1 MDVVIGARE
10 ILTPVRAAWLPF
22 GLSIAERRQH
32 VLLLGKTG
40 VGKSTLLRNM
50 IVQDIQAGRGCLFV
64 DPHGDEAERLLDFIP
79 PWRTA
84 DVIYLD
90 PTDLSHP
97 IGFNLLERKPAEDR
111 SLVASNVVSIFKHFW
126 ADSWGA
132 RSEYLLLCSVLAVL
146 DYPVGQGDI
155 SLLAVQRLLSDEEYR
170 ARVVARCRNSAA
182 LTFWQ
187 HEFPAWTPQFMAQA
201 LSPIENKLGALL
213 ASPATRLMLGQA
225 HGGLRLAE
233 AMDSEKIIIARLPK
247 GLLGEDTSNLI
258 GSLLVNAVQQA
269 AMRRAKVSEDERV
282 DFACYLDEFSNFT
295 TDSFANILSELRKYH
310 VAFVLSGQ
318 FLAQQRPS
326 VRAAIIGN
334 LGALI
339 AFQLGHNDADELAPV
354 FDPYG
359 VEALTWLPRGRVA
372 ARIST
377 SGNVAVPFLGETF
390 PEVGDRFDY
399 QRRAVLEQS
408 RRRYGTPRYAVEAR
422 LQRWEKPR
430 A

>member
-1 MDVVIGARE
+1 MDVVIGARQIRVFPE
-10 ILTPVRAAWLPF
+10 IQWRPF
-22 GLSIAERRQH
+22 GLSVVERRQH

-50 IVQDIQAGRGCLFV
+50 VIQDIQAGRGCLFI

-90 PTDLSHP
+90 PTDLSRP
-97 IGFNLLERKPAEDR
+97 IGFNLLEREPAEDR
-111 SLVASNVVSIFKHFW
+111 ALVASNIVSIFRHFW

-132 RSEYLLLCSVLAVL
+132 RSEYLLLCSVAAVL
-146 DYPVGQGDI
+146 DYPAGLGDI
-155 SLLAVQRLLSDEEYR
+155 SLLAVQRLLSDADYR
-170 ARVVARCRNSAA
+170 ARVVACCRNPAA
-182 LTFWQ
+182 LTFWT
-187 HEFPAWTPQFMAQA
+187 HEFPTWTPQFAAQA
-201 LSPIENKLGALL
+201 LSPIENKLGGLL

-233 AMDSEKIIIARLPK
+233 AMDEQKIIIARLPK

-269 AMRRAKVSEDERV
+269 AMRRARVSEEDRI
-282 DFACYLDEFSNFT
+282 DFVCYLDEFTNFT

-310 VAFVLSGQ
+310 VGFVLSGQ

-334 LGALI
+334 LGALV
-339 AFQLGHNDADELAPV
+339 AFQLGHDDADQLAPV

-359 VEALTWLPRGRVA
+359 VEALTWLSRGQVA
-372 ARIST
+372 VRIST
-377 SGNVAVPFLGETF
+377 SGNVAAPFLGETF
-390 PEVGDRFDY
+390 PEIGARFDH

-408 RRRYGTPRYAVEAR
+408 RRRYGTPRRVVEAR
-422 LQRWEKPR
+422 LQRWAEGG
-430 A
+430 